1 MRTIITLGLFLLIP
15 IIGIAQ
21 SFDSKKLDSL
31 FQLLKEHHKFMGTL
45 AVSHDQ
51 KAIYSNSIGY
61 ADVENKIKTDSLTKY
76 RIGSISKIF
85 TATLA
90 LKAIE
95 EGKLELNKTIE
106 KYFPKIKNAHRITI
120 KNLLNHS
127 SGIHDFTRNDDY
139 LKWNTQFQSKEDMI
153 ERISNSENDFEPN
166 SKSEYSNSNF
176 VLLTFILEEV
186 YEQPF
191 RKILKKQIVKPL
203 NLKNTYYGEKIKS
216 NRNEAHSYSYLG
228 KWIKK
233 EETNMS
239 IPQGAGGI
247 VSNPKDLNTFIE
259 QLFLGNIISNKSL
272 KLMKTIENGYG
283 LGLLRFP
290 YNDKISYGHTG
301 GIDEFKSVTSY
312 FPEDK
317 LAISL
322 SSNGTNYDINKILLA
337 VLATFYNN
345 SFDLPNFET
354 ITVNSD
360 DLEKYLGTYSSEQIP
375 PKIIISKED
384 NSLIA
389 QATGQAAFPLEAI
402 GADVFIFEQAGIKL
416 EFNPSKNEMTLEQG
430 GKNFL
435 FKKE

>member
-1 MRTIITLGLFLLIP
+1 MRTIITLGLILLIP
-15 IIGIAQ
+15 IIGTAQ

-31 FQLLKEHHKFMGTL
+31 LQLLEEHHKFMGTL

-51 KAIYSNSIGY
+51 KTIYSNSIGY
-61 ADVENKIKTDSLTKY
+61 ADVKNKIKTNSLTKY

-95 EGKLELNKTIE
+95 EGKLELNQTIE

-139 LKWNTQFQSKEDMI
+139 LKWNKQFQSKEDMI

-216 NRNEAHSYSYLG
+216 NRNEAYSYSYLG

-247 VSNPKDLNTFIE
+247 ISNPKDLNTFIE
-259 QLFLGNIISNKSL
+259 QLFLGNIVSNKSL

-354 ITVNSD
+354 ITVSSN
-360 DLEKYLGTYSSEQIP
+360 DLKKYLGTYSSEQIP
-375 PKIIISKED
+375 PKIIISKEG

-402 GADVFIFEQAGIKL
+402 GTDVFIFEQAGIKL

-430 GKNFL
+430 GKKFL

>member
-1 MRTIITLGLFLLIP
+1 MKNSLTTFILLLFATISS
-15 IIGIAQ
+15 AQ
-21 SFDSKKLDSL
+21 SFKSEKIDSL
-31 FQLLKEHHKFMGTL
+31 FSLLEQNDKFMG
-45 AVSHDQ
+45 SISISENQ
-51 KAIYSNSIGY
+51 KVIYEKSIGF
-61 ADVENKIKTDSLTKY
+61 ADVENKIKADSLTKY

-85 TATLA
+85 TATLV

-95 EGKLELNKTIE
+95 EGKLEIDQTIE
-106 KYFPKIKNAHRITI
+106 KYFPKIKNANRITI

-139 LKWNTQFQSKEDMI
+139 LKWNTKFQSKEDMI
-153 ERISNSENDFEPN
+153 ERIAISGNDFEPN

-176 VLLTFILEEV
+176 VLLTSILEDI
-186 YEQPF
+186 YETTFP
-191 RKILKKQIVKPL
+191 KILEKQIVKPL
-203 NLKNTYYGEKIKS
+203 NLKNTYYGGKIKNS
-216 NRNEAHSYSYLG
+216 DEAHSYSYLG

-233 EETNMS
+233 EETDMS

-247 VSNPKDLNTFIE
+247 VSTPKDLNTFIE
-259 QLFLGNIISNKSL
+259 QLFSGNIISNKSL

-283 LGLLRFP
+283 LGLLQFP

-312 FPEDK
+312 FPKDK

-322 SSNGTNYDINKILLA
+322 SSNGTNYDTNKILLA
-337 VLATFYNN
+337 TFYND

-354 ITVNSD
+354 ITIISE
-360 DLEKYLGTYSSEQIP
+360 DLDKYLGTYSSKEIP

-384 NSLIA
+384 NNLIA
-389 QATGQAAFPLEAI
+389 QATGQPAFPLEAI
-402 GADVFIFEQAGIKL
+402 DTDIFIFEQAGVKL
-416 EFNPSKNEMTLEQG
+416 EFNPDKNEMTLEQS
-430 GKNFL
+430 GKKFL

>member
-1 MRTIITLGLFLLIP
+1 
-15 IIGIAQ
+15 
-21 SFDSKKLDSL
+21 
-31 FQLLKEHHKFMGTL
+31 MG
-45 AVSHDQ
+45 SISISENQ
-51 KAIYSNSIGY
+51 KVIYEKSIGF
-61 ADVENKIKTDSLTKY
+61 ADVENKIKADSLTKY

-85 TATLA
+85 TATLV

-95 EGKLELNKTIE
+95 EGKLEINQTIE
-106 KYFPKIKNAHRITI
+106 KYFPKTKNANRITI

-139 LKWNTQFQSKEDMI
+139 LKWNTKPQSKEDMI
-153 ERISNSENDFEPN
+153 ERIVISGNDFEPN

-176 VLLTFILEEV
+176 VLLTFILEDI
-186 YEQPF
+186 YETTFP
-191 RKILKKQIVKPL
+191 KILKKQIVKPL
-203 NLKNTYYGEKIKS
+203 NLKNTYYGGKIK
-216 NRNEAHSYSYLG
+216 NNNEAHSYSYLG
-228 KWIKK
+228 KWVKK
-233 EETNMS
+233 EETDMS
-239 IPQGAGGI
+239 VPQGAGGI

-312 FPEDK
+312 FPKDK

-337 VLATFYNN
+337 VLATFYND

-354 ITVNSD
+354 ITIISE
-360 DLEKYLGTYSSEQIP
+360 DLDKYLGTYSSTEIP
-375 PKIIISKED
+375 PKIIISKEG
-384 NSLIA
+384 NNLIA
-389 QATGQAAFPLEAI
+389 QATGQPAFPLEAI
-402 GADVFIFEQAGIKL
+402 DTDIFIFEQAGVKL
-416 EFNPSKNEMTLEQG
+416 EFNPDKNEMTLEQS
-430 GKNFL
+430 GKKFL